1 MVRPSF
7 ISRYSFKGK
16 NEKFSINDDIDE
28 TTPLSLRAP
37 LNSKTGAANRK
48 AGMAVPQSIQEY
60 RALRESV
67 SLPKGVRSLTAEYV
81 EFTDSF
87 SALQL
92 GIFFVVGY
100 FLLGVLAFSYVFEN
114 WTILD
119 SLYFTVITFTTVGYG
134 DLTPVTDSERIFV
147 IFFAICGI
155 SILGFGLGVLG
166 EKVVEAQ
173 EDALKSVQDESKT
186 RILGMFMDDDELDE
200 ITDPT
205 TRTTRR
211 SERFTKRIS
220 YLGELK
226 NLLIGQGPN
235 LLGLSVIAVCMGY
248 MEDWSILESL
258 YFLVVTATTMGYGD
272 VTPKTPEMRLVALFF
287 TPLAVAVFG
296 VILGNIAQ
304 IYMDQKRD
312 ESEKKFLTRE
322 LTLSDLEAMDE
333 NHDQKVTMGEFL
345 SFMLVA
351 MQKVDKESIDE
362 LKAVFRKLD
371 ADGSGVLQK
380 NDLILVSNRAYSK
393 RLLVADDV

>member
-1 MVRPSF
+1 
-7 ISRYSFKGK
+7 
-16 NEKFSINDDIDE
+16 
-28 TTPLSLRAP
+28 
-37 LNSKTGAANRK
+37 
-48 AGMAVPQSIQEY
+48 
-60 RALRESV
+60 
-67 SLPKGVRSLTAEYV
+67 
-81 EFTDSF
+81 
-87 SALQL
+87 
-92 GIFFVVGY
+92 
-100 FLLGVLAFSYVFEN
+100 
-114 WTILD
+114 
-119 SLYFTVITFTTVGYG
+119 
-134 DLTPVTDSERIFV
+134 
-147 IFFAICGI
+147 
-155 SILGFGLGVLG
+155 
-166 EKVVEAQ
+166 
-173 EDALKSVQDESKT
+173 
-186 RILGMFMDDDELDE
+186 MFMDDDELDE